1 VIDHQQIE
9 ALVAQ
14 EVERQQAGI
23 AAEREA
29 ERAAAEQKAK
39 QWHDAVATI
48 AVSCGARLIAMI
60 TSWIVRPRCSNSATV
75 VWRRSPA

>member
-39 QWHDAVATI
+39 QWT
-48 AVSCGARLIAMI
+48 
-60 TSWIVRPRCSNSATV
+60 T
-75 VWRRSPA
+75 RSEPLPSRAAHG